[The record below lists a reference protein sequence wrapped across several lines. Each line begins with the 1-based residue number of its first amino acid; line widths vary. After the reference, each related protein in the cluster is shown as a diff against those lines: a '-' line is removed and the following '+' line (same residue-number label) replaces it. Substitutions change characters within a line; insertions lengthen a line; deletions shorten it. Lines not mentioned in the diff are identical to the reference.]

1 VCVLQGS
8 RALFDYRDLY
18 CYNSF
23 MEDSNASILIH
34 VKTGNRTVSSN
45 LVLPEDSL
53 DDISVLTLKE
63 TVSKMLRP
71 ILQTKDLSCHID
83 GADLED
89 NWVGMDF
96 GASLESDLLL
106 LCNQNVEY
114 RNLRL
119 FCSRFK

>member
-1 VCVLQGS
+1 MCAQGS
-8 RALFDYRDLY
+8 RALFDYRDCTVTY
-18 CYNSF
+18 SF

-106 LCNQNVEY
+106 LCNQNVV
-114 RNLRL
+114 
-119 FCSRFK
+119 S